1 LLAKPDLHFL
11 TNSVRTYM
19 ADLINSTL
27 DDISSVIGFSATIRL
42 AANYGDRDVN
52 VPLVVSDLHPV
63 AKLIGMSRMTALH
76 ANWQGDRIAV
86 PSLKIV
92 ESEIRRAKILSL
104 LLQGINTYTI
114 AEVMALTDRRV
125 YQLKK
130 EFVDAGLLDAGVPGK
145 KSR

>member
-1 LLAKPDLHFL
+1 
-11 TNSVRTYM
+11 M

-27 DDISSVIGFSATIRL
+27 DDISSVIGFSATVRL

-52 VPLVVSDLHPV
+52 VPNVVSDMHPV

-86 PSLKIV
+86 PSLKMV
-92 ESEIRRAKILSL
+92 DSEIRRAKILSL
-104 LLQGINTYTI
+104 LLQGIGTYTI
-114 AEVMALTDRRV
+114 AEVMGLTDRRV

-130 EFVDAGLLDAGVPGK
+130 EFTEIGLIEAEIGIK
-145 KSR
+145 KSN

>member
-1 LLAKPDLHFL
+1 
-11 TNSVRTYM
+11 M

-27 DDISSVIGFSATIRL
+27 DDISAVIGFSATVRL

-63 AKLIGMSRMTALH
+63 AKLIGVSRMNALH
-76 ANWQGDRIAV
+76 SNWQGDRIAV
-86 PSLKIV
+86 PSLKMV

-104 LLQGINTYTI
+104 LLQGISTYTI

-130 EFVDAGLLDAGVPGK
+130 EFTEIGLLDAGIGSKNP
-145 KSR
+145 R

>member
-1 LLAKPDLHFL
+1 
-11 TNSVRTYM
+11 M

-27 DDISSVIGFSATIRL
+27 DDISSVIGFSATVRL

-63 AKLIGMSRMTALH
+63 AKLIGVSRMNALH

-86 PSLKIV
+86 PSLKMV

-104 LLQGINTYTI
+104 LLQGIGTYTI
-114 AEVMALTDRRV
+114 AEVMTLTERRV

-130 EFVDAGLLDAGVPGK
+130 EFTDIGLLDAGIGGK
-145 KSR
+145 NPR

>member
-1 LLAKPDLHFL
+1 
-11 TNSVRTYM
+11 M

-27 DDISSVIGFSATIRL
+27 DDIAAVIGFTATVRL

-63 AKLIGMSRMTALH
+63 AKLIGVSRMRALH
-76 ANWQGDRIAV
+76 STWKGERIAV

-92 ESEIRRAKILSL
+92 EFETRRAKILTL

-114 AEVMALTDRRV
+114 AEVVGLTTNRV
-125 YQLKK
+125 HQIRK
-130 EFVDAGLLDAGVPGK
+130 EFTDMGLLQPGASGR
-145 KSR
+145 KSRRKSTPKIRSENS

>member
-1 LLAKPDLHFL
+1 
-11 TNSVRTYM
+11 M

-27 DDISSVIGFSATIRL
+27 DDISSVIGFSATVRL

-52 VPLVVSDLHPV
+52 VPIVVSDMHPV

-86 PSLKIV
+86 PSLKMV
-92 ESEIRRAKILSL
+92 DSEIRRAKILSL
-104 LLQGINTYTI
+104 LLQGIGTYTI
-114 AEVMALTDRRV
+114 AEVMGLTDRRV

-130 EFVDAGLLDAGVPGK
+130 EFTEIGLIEAEIGIK
-145 KSR
+145 KSN

>member
-1 LLAKPDLHFL
+1 
-11 TNSVRTYM
+11 M

-27 DDISSVIGFSATIRL
+27 DDISAVIGFSATVRL

-52 VPLVVSDLHPV
+52 VPVVVSAMHPI
-63 AKLIGMSRMTALH
+63 AKLIGISRMNALH

-86 PSLKIV
+86 PSLKMV

-104 LLQGINTYTI
+104 LLQGISTYTI
-114 AEVMALTDRRV
+114 AEVMTLTNRRV

-130 EFVDAGLLDAGVPGK
+130 EFTELGLLGSELGRK
-145 KSR
+145 T

>member
-1 LLAKPDLHFL
+1 
-11 TNSVRTYM
+11 M

-52 VPLVVSDLHPV
+52 VPNVVSELHPV
-63 AKLIGMSRMTALH
+63 AKLIGVSRMNALH

-86 PSLKIV
+86 PSLKMV

-104 LLQGINTYTI
+104 LLQGIGTYAI
-114 AEVMALTDRRV
+114 AEVMGLTDRRV

-130 EFVDAGLLDAGVPGK
+130 EFTEIGLLGDGITGK
-145 KSR
+145 KQV